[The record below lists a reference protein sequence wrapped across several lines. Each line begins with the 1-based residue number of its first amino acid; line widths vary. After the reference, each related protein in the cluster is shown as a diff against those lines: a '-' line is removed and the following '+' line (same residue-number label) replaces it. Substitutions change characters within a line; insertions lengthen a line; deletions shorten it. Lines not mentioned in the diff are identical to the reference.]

1 MVGYTLKTDFAALEE
16 SQAYKY
22 LINFREIVGEAFEY
36 SDNRLCLLGNL
47 LILERYCNTVQ
58 QGLAA
63 NDAQLSVCFQY
74 AQGLLWDYLG
84 GRVTA
89 ADFQDFANDYYAW
102 LLAYAV
108 GEPMDIPDGFY
119 AEYLADSC
127 PEAYEWFA
135 VAWSSGLL
143 MQLVSIEGGR
153 VDYEDFEECTELD
166 FYGPLCMLDMLED
179 ACIELTDTALESHR
193 GADLE
198 KAIRQVHKT
207 SLFQEIVIHIQ
218 NDLQTALLA
227 APAEHEVLRKE
238 YAQYT
243 IIPERYAARLLEY

>member
-47 LILERYCNTVQ
+47 LILERYCNTMQ

-63 NDAQLSVCFQY
+63 NDAQLSVCFRY

-102 LLAYAV
+102 LL
-108 GEPMDIPDGFY
+108 
-119 AEYLADSC
+119 
-127 PEAYEWFA
+127 
-135 VAWSSGLL
+135 
-143 MQLVSIEGGR
+143 
-153 VDYEDFEECTELD
+153 
-166 FYGPLCMLDMLED
+166 
-179 ACIELTDTALESHR
+179 
-193 GADLE
+193 
-198 KAIRQVHKT
+198 
-207 SLFQEIVIHIQ
+207 
-218 NDLQTALLA
+218 
-227 APAEHEVLRKE
+227 
-238 YAQYT
+238 
-243 IIPERYAARLLEY
+243 